1 MAVPLEAYLV
11 FSGLL
16 FMIGLYGVLTRTNA
30 IIVLMCVELM
40 LNAANVNFVAFSAF
54 SGSVEGQ
61 AFALF
66 SIAIA
71 AAEVAI
77 GLAILLALFQKHG
90 TIELDRIK
98 LLRW

>member
-1 MAVPLEAYLV
+1 MPVPLEAYLM

-16 FMIGLYGVLTRTNA
+16 FIIGLYGVLTRTNA
-30 IIVLMCVELM
+30 IMILMSVEIM
-40 LNAANVNFVAFSAF
+40 LNAANVNFIAFASF
-54 SGSVEGQ
+54 YGDVNGQ

-77 GLAILLALFQKHG
+77 GLAILLALFRKRG

>member
-16 FMIGLYGVLTRTNA
+16 FLIGLYGVLTRTNA
-30 IIVLMCVELM
+30 IVVLMCVEIM
-40 LNAANVNFVAFSAF
+40 LNAANVNFIAFASF

-61 AFALF
+61 VFALF
-66 SIAIA
+66 SIAVA

-77 GLAILLALFQKHG
+77 GLAILLALFQKRG

>member
-1 MAVPLEAYLV
+1 MPVPLEAYLV

-16 FMIGLYGVLTRTNA
+16 FIIGLYGVLTRTNA
-30 IIVLMCVELM
+30 IVVLMCVEIM
-40 LNAANVNFVAFSAF
+40 LNAANVNFIAFASF
-54 SGSVEGQ
+54 SGDTTGQ

-77 GLAILLALFQKHG
+77 GLAILLALFQKRG

>member
-1 MAVPLEAYLV
+1 MAVPLEAYLI
-11 FSGLL
+11 FSALL
-16 FMIGLYGVLTRTNA
+16 FIIGLYGVLTRTNA
-30 IIVLMCVELM
+30 IVVLMCVEIM
-40 LNAANVNFVAFSAF
+40 LNAANVNFIAFASY

-66 SIAIA
+66 SIGIA

-77 GLAILLALFQKHG
+77 GLAIFLALFQKRG